1 MNQII
6 EYQALANKTRLE
18 ILKLLLRK
26 PLTIQEISDLLGF
39 QPTSIRQ
46 HIHTLERAGFIK
58 FKEKRTGTGGRPK
71 SYYEFSKSGHL
82 IGYPKRSYLEFSKM
96 LMKAIQQSPLEL
108 DLIKETYKNLGVE
121 SGERLFK
128 QIELENQLKTWSLK
142 DIVDFYIAKYLEE
155 SGYEPEIIEID
166 NNKIVYRVHNCV
178 LFEVAKTWPNIICDI
193 FHEGF
198 HEGLAKVTGGRMKII
213 RTKCMVNGATF
224 CEYVCQRLQPKKT

>member
-6 EYQALANKTRLE
+6 EYQALANKNRLE

-26 PLTIQEISDLLGF
+26 SLTIQEISDLLGL

-58 FKEKRTGTGGRPK
+58 LKERRMGTGGRPK
-71 SYYEFSKSGHL
+71 SYYELSKSGHQV
-82 IGYPKRSYLEFSKM
+82 GYPKRNYLEFSKL

-108 DLIKETYKNLGVE
+108 DLIKETYRKLGVE

-142 DIVDFYIAKYLEE
+142 DIKDFYIAKYLEE
-155 SGYEPEIIEID
+155 SGYEPEIMEID
-166 NNKIVYRVHNCV
+166 SDKIVYRVHNCV
-178 LFEVAKTWPNIICDI
+178 LFELAKMWPEIICDV
-193 FHEGF
+193 FHEGV
-198 HEGLAKVTGGRMKII
+198 HEGLANVTRGKMKII
-213 RTKCMVNGATF
+213 RTKCMANATPY
-224 CEYVCQRLQPKKT
+224 CEYICKRL